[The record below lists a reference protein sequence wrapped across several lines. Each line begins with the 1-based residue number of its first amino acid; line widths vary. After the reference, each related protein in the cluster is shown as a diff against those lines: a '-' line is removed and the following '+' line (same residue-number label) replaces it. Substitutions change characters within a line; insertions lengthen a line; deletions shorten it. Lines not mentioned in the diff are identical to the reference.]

1 MPKRMD
7 NEYCYPTQIY
17 FTDPA
22 EAATLNANIIPA
34 IHAWRD
40 ADPGGMERR
49 ISDALDLTMSR

>member
-1 MPKRMD
+1 MNKA
-7 NEYCYPTQIY
+7 YCYPTQVY

-40 ADPGGMERR
+40 AALDGMDRR
-49 ISDALDLTMSR
+49 ISDVLDLTMSR